1 MNKQDKQFVLKLFKI
16 KNGDINLLKNRIT
29 HFSINNKCIHIVFCN
44 NTLIKYYVEENE
56 LSYID
61 FYSKKTSNNK
71 AEIRSIFF
79 DNNCYHGFICLAN
92 KEYVYIHFENNIV
105 QNLSKLKKYNISSLC
120 FNDYSDI
127 KNANSFL
134 IATKDGEI
142 IEMSIN
148 NKTKNY
154 KDHQVIYSNNKL
166 VILDINMI
174 DINLHNSKNNNEL
187 LRIIYFTTCNSL
199 HEISYTIKNC
209 KNNNNDNNN
218 NSEKLETNTNN
229 IKTPIKNI
237 TSNNLVDETKVY
249 ECSVDS
255 LISILKIEKIRNK
268 NYLFWVN
275 GSCVFISKIN
285 NYKKKKN
292 VKYNIKHNKHIK
304 NKTATDFYDTDNS
317 ISHSTVSSGSDG
329 DINIVSLTEDS
340 ENDQIIKKGGKKTQE
355 IIQNKKK
362 IQRNNYHDHK
372 YTQFGN
378 INEDSED
385 IDDYTHDDDCS
396 NITEN
401 ILNLKFYL
409 NNNYVIVNFLDI
421 GIYTNENLKSF
432 AFVKSFYE
440 SIYNSK
446 PNRICYNSNENSK
459 DNEKDDINEN
469 GKDEENNEPNTSNN
483 EFANNYSNYNNNISV
498 IVDMCVNDLYIFILL
513 EEKLIIINNVN
524 FKKVY
529 EQILSTETYGHAI
542 KIMKDKLDNQ
552 IWICTSKH
560 IFKILINKNKNDMF
574 YLKKKK
580 YIQKMFE
587 TNNHNDQIK
596 MKKYLIRNNKYD
608 IDQYKYTNISTED
621 MLISFLHKK
630 QYFVIA
636 NFLYN
641 NIHCYNN
648 IIRVSLFIWL
658 IHLYVYSIYL
668 YYYLYR
674 TVSITYS
681 AKKSIQSIEN
691 GTNPDE
697 DDISEEYTSD
707 TYEKHNNEL
716 TNSIQLSSTEEEGW
730 TTWLEEWASD
740 SENLL
745 SDDTNTS
752 NSTIKKLAKINNNK
766 RCDIENDN
774 YEKKNSKI
782 EHDQINNKQNQLP
795 QSSIGNISDDIV
807 ESKNKANALS
817 YIKEVDKTV
826 NKSNATKQIDALR
839 EKSHIYKNNKN
850 SFLLFFETLVNKEE
864 RQENKYNF
872 DISIV
877 KKVNIKSLTKSENF
891 YIFLKLY
898 KMKNVEIFNFLKC
911 QKSLLVSDIE
921 RYKKRYTLLNN
932 KNKNDTSH
940 HKDHVKIKQ
949 KLYKSI
955 YSYKCL
961 EVCIYLIIL
970 LKHFKS
976 FYQLN
981 EVILEIFQNFNCINF
996 LLLYK
1001 YICNDYTYIVN
1012 YYINNNKFNLLL
1024 NIITIFPQN
1033 FLLEV
1038 LQEHSFILY
1047 LHAPQ
1052 KYVELLI
1059 FYDNLIEDYTNIIIC
1074 MFIVTYFFKKK
1085 KKNEN
1090 ITQGKEIINE
1100 INDNAENSPKDIT
1113 SNSGLAN
1120 QMHHNHIQDIYDKR
1134 TNECIKYL
1142 EHISNK
1148 LIEESAEEKKENYIY
1163 TFECIWKNNHI
1174 INCLLI
1180 LYIENDK
1187 DEQIKDLLD
1196 RLKNSAIHFDYLFI
1210 IRFLKEKK
1218 KDNFIPHIY
1227 ILMKYFEEAVDK
1239 SLELN
1244 DYDAAKNAVLICED
1258 EEEKK
1263 KLFLKIIKH
1272 ISKNLNNENL
1282 KEIINLIRDSHSI
1295 LNLHDI
1301 LPYINE
1307 NTFIECL
1314 KTDICSL
1321 LDVYNIK
1328 IKAKK
1333 EEIKDNLRTINLLN
1347 NDIKDI
1353 KKKHVI
1359 LNKHDICYICKKNI
1373 YYKKFYVFSC
1383 NHYFHS
1389 ACSLNLYINHKS
1401 KENLFHFYS
1410 ILTNY
1415 KNAIASQNEHD
1426 ILLYET
1432 KINEI
1437 LTEEC
1442 FICGSF
1448 SINSI
1453 TKSFISQSEY
1463 DLADSWA
1470 ISNE

>member
-850 SFLLFFETLVNKEE
+850 SFLLFFETL
-864 RQENKYNF
+864 
-872 DISIV
+872 
-877 KKVNIKSLTKSENF
+877 
-891 YIFLKLY
+891 LY

-981 EVILEIFQNFNCINF
+981 E
-996 LLLYK
+996 
-1001 YICNDYTYIVN
+1001 
-1012 YYINNNKFNLLL
+1012 FNLLL

>member
-61 FYSKKTSNNK
+61 FYSKKASNNK

-105 QNLSKLKKYNISSLC
+105 QNLAKLKKYNISSLC

-127 KNANSFL
+127 KNSNSFL

-154 KDHQVIYSNNKL
+154 KDHEVIYSNNKL
-166 VILDINMI
+166 IILDINMI
-174 DINLHNSKNNNEL
+174 DIDLHHSRNNNEL

-199 HEISYTIKNC
+199 HEISYTIKNS
-209 KNNNNDNNN
+209 KNNDSNN
-218 NSEKLETNTNN
+218 NSERFEANTND

-237 TSNNLVDETKVY
+237 DSNSLADETKVY

-275 GSCVFISKIN
+275 GSCIFISRIN

-304 NKTATDFYDTDNS
+304 NKITTDFYDTDDS
-317 ISHSTVSSGSDG
+317 ISHSTSSSGSDG
-329 DINIVSLTEDS
+329 DINIVSLTDVS
-340 ENDQIIKKGGKKTQE
+340 ENEQTIKKGSKNTKE

-362 IQRNNYHDHK
+362 IQRNSYHNNK
-372 YTQFGN
+372 YKQFNN
-378 INEDSED
+378 IDEDSED
-385 IDDYTHDDDCS
+385 VDDYTHDDACS

-440 SIYNSK
+440 SIYNSQ
-446 PNRICYNSNENSK
+446 PNRICYNSNENDK
-459 DNEKDDINEN
+459 DNEKDDNN
-469 GKDEENNEPNTSNN
+469 ENNEANTPNN
-483 EFANNYSNYNNNISV
+483 EFSNSYSNYNNNVSV
-498 IVDMCVNDLYIFILL
+498 IVDMCVNDSYMFILL

-560 IFKILINKNKNDMF
+560 IFKILINKSKNDMF

-580 YIQKMFE
+580 YVQKMFE
-587 TNNHNDQIK
+587 TNNHNDQVK
-596 MKKYLIRNNKYD
+596 MKKHLIQNNKYD
-608 IDQYKYTNISTED
+608 MDQYKYTNFSTED

-648 IIRVSLFIWL
+648 IIRISLFIWL

-674 TVSITYS
+674 IVSLTYS
-681 AKKSIQSIEN
+681 VKKSIQSIEN
-691 GTNPDE
+691 GSSVDADDNINE
-697 DDISEEYTSD
+697 ANQIRDDISEEYTSD
-707 TYEKHNNEL
+707 AYEDHNNEL
-716 TNSIQLSSTEEEGW
+716 TNSIQQSSTEEEGW
-730 TTWLEEWASD
+730 TTWLEEWGSD
-740 SENLL
+740 SESLL

-752 NSTIKKLAKINNNK
+752 RDTITNTKGS
-766 RCDIENDN
+766 DIENDDFEN
-774 YEKKNSKI
+774 KNNKKNKLM
-782 EHDQINNKQNQLP
+782 QN
-795 QSSIGNISDDIV
+795 SIGNISDDI
-807 ESKNKANALS
+807 EKSNKKANALS

-826 NKSNATKQIDALR
+826 NNSNATKQIAALR

-850 SFLLFFETLVNKEE
+850 SFLLFFERLVDKEE

-872 DISIV
+872 DLSIG

-911 QKSLLVSDIE
+911 QKSLLVNDIE
-921 RYKKRYTLLNN
+921 KYKKKYTLSNTN
-932 KNKNDTSH
+932 QNDISH
-940 HKDHVKIKQ
+940 HKNHLKIKQ

-970 LKHFKS
+970 LKHFKN

-1090 ITQGKEIINE
+1090 LAQDKEIINE
-1100 INDNAENSPKDIT
+1100 TTDNAENSLNEVAST
-1113 SNSGLAN
+1113 SGLAR
-1120 QMHHNHIQDIYDKR
+1120 QKHHNHIQDIYDKR
-1134 TNECIKYL
+1134 TNECIRYL

-1148 LIEESAEEKKENYIY
+1148 LIEENADEKKENYIY

-1218 KDNFIPHIY
+1218 KDSFIPHIY

-1347 NDIKDI
+1347 NDINDI
-1353 KKKHVI
+1353 KKKHVV

-1389 ACSLNLYINHKS
+1389 VCSLNLYISHKS
-1401 KENLFHFYS
+1401 KENLFHIYS

-1415 KNAIASQNEHD
+1415 KNAVASQNEHD

-1453 TKSFISQSEY
+1453 TKGFISQSEY